1 MVDEKEKSSGGF
13 LKAIMS
19 SAVGLISGAIL
30 MYVSP
35 LVNSA
40 IKPAKPVPNFS
51 YALEGATATFH
62 NSSTG
67 ATQGWW
73 DFGDNSG
80 LEPFAPNQGSVTH
93 RFPNPGRFTVKLT
106 LQNLIG
112 EEAERSVAVKVSD
125 QLPPP
130 SIEDFKVTAITFNR
144 SGTSPHPTAPAT
156 FRITGKIKNA
166 DFVIW
171 SIDDHPLELNE
182 AGAGSIERYVT
193 FESFGGKKIRLMAV
207 AGKSKIEK
215 EADVRIDRP
224 DDVPM
229 ILVQQHSYATS
240 SKPMPF
246 TVQFPAK
253 FTGDSYPFEV
263 TRKVARDATI
273 LAANIDP
280 PSDKLIR
287 NPNLVIAADK
297 KSFTVTGELLR
308 QKGANGAMTT
318 WSSRVDLKVVDHAAT
333 GVKRSDPV
341 SAPLQ
346 LPGQTVVALPPA
358 SGTLPGLEWE
368 LRQGMDVKVKDTKVP
383 ATQFVQFRDKTYR
396 VTLRQVGGQLQCE
409 AVEASPPPVLN
420 TSAPR
425 K

>member
-1 MVDEKEKSSGGF
+1 MVDEKEKSGGGI

-80 LEPFAPNQGSVTH
+80 LEPFAPHQGSLTH

-112 EEAERSVAVKVSD
+112 EEVERSVAVKVSD

-130 SIEDFKVTAITFNR
+130 SIEDFKVTAITSNR
-144 SGTSPHPTAPAT
+144 SGTSPNPTAPAT
-156 FRITGKIKNA
+156 VRITGKVKNA
-166 DFVIW
+166 DFLIW

-215 EADVRIDRP
+215 EDNVQVDRP
-224 DDVPM
+224 DDEPM
-229 ILVQQHSYATS
+229 ILVQLHSYAAS
-240 SKPMPF
+240 LKSMPF
-246 TVQFPAK
+246 TVQFPAQ

-263 TRKVARDATI
+263 PRKVARDMTI
-273 LAANIDP
+273 LEATLDP
-280 PSDKLIR
+280 PSDKLVR
-287 NPNLVIAADK
+287 NPKLVIAKDK
-297 KSFTVTGELLR
+297 KSFTVKGELLR

-318 WSSRVDLKVVDHAAT
+318 WSSRVDLKVVDQGAP

-341 SAPLQ
+341 SAPLK
-346 LPGQTVVALPPA
+346 LPGQTVIALPRT

-368 LRQGMDVKVKDTKVP
+368 LRQGMDVKAKDTKVP
-383 ATQFVQFRDKTYR
+383 ASQFVQFRGKTYR
-396 VTLRQVGGQLQCE
+396 VTLTQVGGQLLCD
-409 AVEASPPPVLN
+409 AVEASLPPLLN
-420 TSAPR
+420 TSTSR